1 MPRHLCGY
9 ELPSGGNCSKPVT
22 APSWH
27 CGIPGHVA
35 RKRSQAPDTSV
46 SQPAIDDATA
56 MTRTLAIFGAVA
68 EDEQAEALDFAV
80 NHFIEMRPS
89 WDFGSPRT
97 THPSGGYR
105 APQQDDLEAMRRFA
119 SAVPEHANEPFAA
132 TMGRVES
139 SWSEY
144 DMAYRQWVSP
154 PRNND
159 EYNRFAPTIEDA
171 SDDLEDAWG
180 ELISLASREFAA
192 TATHEGRV
200 TLELDEWAIVDHDGD
215 CPCRLTDF
223 DCVVDLLRKRHS
235 TTIPSSATVAIA

>member
-1 MPRHLCGY
+1 MLRHLCGY

-27 CGIPGHVA
+27 CGIPGHGA
-35 RKRSQAPDTSV
+35 RKRPQAPDTSV
-46 SQPAIDDATA
+46 SQSAIDDATA

-68 EDEQAEALDFAV
+68 EDEQAEALDFAE
-80 NHFIEMRPS
+80 NHFIEMQPS
-89 WDFGSPRT
+89 WDFASPMT

-105 APQQDDLEAMRRFA
+105 APQQDGLGAMRRFA
-119 SAVPEHANEPFAA
+119 SAVPEHANESLAA
-132 TMGRVES
+132 SMGRVES

-144 DMAYRQWVSP
+144 DRAYGQSVSP
-154 PRNND
+154 PCDND

-180 ELISLASREFAA
+180 DLMSLASREFAE
-192 TATHEGRV
+192 TATREGRV
-200 TLELDEWAIVDHDGD
+200 TLELDEWVIVDHDGG

-223 DCVVDLLRKRHS
+223 DCVVDLLREWHS
-235 TTIPSSATVAIA
+235 TTVPGGPTVAIA